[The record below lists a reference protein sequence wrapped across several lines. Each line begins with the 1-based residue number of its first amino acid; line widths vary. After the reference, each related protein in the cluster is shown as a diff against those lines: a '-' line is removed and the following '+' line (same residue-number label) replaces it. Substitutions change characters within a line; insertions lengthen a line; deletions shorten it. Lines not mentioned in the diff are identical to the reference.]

1 MELRV
6 ERMGSNS
13 FPRINPRSRMLSR
26 ESIPPHN
33 PSLGD
38 ALAPPYS
45 SIYLSGLHGRG
56 PRHSNGIELSPF
68 SHTPPSVPTCPH
80 RFPSARP
87 SRPHTPAGVP
97 SCIPPPPG
105 AWHFD
110 RRLPPPPR
118 HLGTG
123 QKARFRDET
132 LILRHRAITRRQCA
146 SIGTRPRSRRRT
158 APARGSTGPSRHPVA
173 PAAPA
178 PGAALLVDGGA
189 PSRVERREQH
199 GRHPELPREA
209 HAARAGETG
218 ARAAREPRARLRS
231 FGVFRLQ

>member
-1 MELRV
+1 M
-6 ERMGSNS
+6 
-13 FPRINPRSRMLSR
+13 R
-26 ESIPPHN
+26 ESTPPHN

-68 SHTPPSVPTCPH
+68 SHTPPSVPTYPH

-105 AWHFD
+105 AWHFY

-123 QKARFRDET
+123 QKARVRDEA
-132 LILRHRAITRRQCA
+132 LILRHRALTRRQHA

-173 PAAPA
+173 PAAPRPAPRFWSTEGRHRESSDANNTDDIQNYLARRTLRAKEKQALERRASLA
-178 PGAALLVDGGA
+178 PGSA
-189 PSRVERREQH
+189 PLACSGCSNMSR
-199 GRHPELPREA
+199 
-209 HAARAGETG
+209 
-218 ARAAREPRARLRS
+218 
-231 FGVFRLQ
+231 